1 MGHSHKEIIVEALK
15 AWKFLSSDDHLAGA
29 LLGILGAV
37 AKAAGNL
44 GELLSL
50 VA

>member
-1 MGHSHKEIIVEALK
+1 MEALQNW
-15 AWKFLSSDDHLAGA
+15 AFLSSDAHVAGA

-44 GELLSL
+44 GELIGL